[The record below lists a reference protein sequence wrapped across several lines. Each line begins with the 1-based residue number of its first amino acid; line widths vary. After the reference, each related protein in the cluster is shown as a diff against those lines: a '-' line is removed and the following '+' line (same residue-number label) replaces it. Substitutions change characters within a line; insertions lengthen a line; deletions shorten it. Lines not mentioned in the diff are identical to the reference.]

1 MTINSDDDPE
11 EANIK
16 EMQDELQK
24 SQEQPPMPGFQ
35 QAEEHIEKVLQDDD
49 QSTSA

>member
-11 EANIK
+11 KANIK
-16 EMQDELQK
+16 EMQDELKQ
-24 SQEQPPMPGFQ
+24 SQQQPMSGFQ
-35 QAEEHIEKVLQDDD
+35 QAEEHIEKVLKEDD